1 VIDPADPQ
9 FDRVAGTL
17 VIRLGGEVDL
27 RNTPAIKRSIEDS
40 ISNEEHKVVVDLE
53 RVDYLDSAG
62 IGMLFELWR
71 RLATHEQRLILLIPV
86 GSPVRRSLEV
96 SGWPSDIA
104 MVESLENATAIE
116 P

>member
-1 VIDPADPQ
+1 VIDPPDLQ

-17 VIRLGGEVDL
+17 VIRLRGEIDL
-27 RNTPAIKRSIEDS
+27 SNTPAIRRSIEDS

-62 IGMLFELWR
+62 IAMLFELWR
-71 RLATHEQRLILLIPV
+71 RLAAREQRLFLVIPLE
-86 GSPVRRSLEV
+86 SPVRRSLEV

-104 MVESLENATAIE
+104 MAESLEKATAIQ